1 MCLALGDFMQV
12 KVHCCIGGRNVN
24 EDVFSLEHGTHVV
37 SGTPGRVFDMIRR
50 RTFRTN
56 SIKMFV
62 LDEAD
67 EMLTGGFKEQI
78 YEIYRY
84 LPPALQCVVVSA
96 TLPQEILEMT
106 NKFMNNPVKILVKRD
121 ELTLEGIK

>member
-1 MCLALGDFMQV
+1 
-12 KVHCCIGGRNVN
+12 
-24 EDVFSLEHGTHVV
+24 
-37 SGTPGRVFDMIRR
+37 
-50 RTFRTN
+50 
-56 SIKMFV
+56 MFV

>member
-1 MCLALGDFMQV
+1 
-12 KVHCCIGGRNVN
+12 
-24 EDVFSLEHGTHVV
+24 
-37 SGTPGRVFDMIRR
+37 MIRR